1 MVQCAEAGIAS
12 PEFRQIAGSTVV
24 TFRVQVGFIPQVTPQ
39 VIALLEAARQSRSRE
54 ELQEATGLRDR
65 RHFQRAHLEPLVAA
79 GWVEMTIPAKPRSRL
94 QRYRTTL
101 AGIAVLQKDSYKS
114 S

>member
-1 MVQCAEAGIAS
+1 MQYATSFNALHLILA
-12 PEFRQIAGSTVV
+12 QM
-24 TFRVQVGFIPQVTPQ
+24 GFIPQVTPQVTPQ

-54 ELQEATGLRDR
+54 ELQEAAGLRDR

-79 GWVEMTIPAKPRSRL
+79 GWVEMTIPTKRRSRL

-101 AGIAVLQKDSYKS
+101 AGIAVLQKDSFKS